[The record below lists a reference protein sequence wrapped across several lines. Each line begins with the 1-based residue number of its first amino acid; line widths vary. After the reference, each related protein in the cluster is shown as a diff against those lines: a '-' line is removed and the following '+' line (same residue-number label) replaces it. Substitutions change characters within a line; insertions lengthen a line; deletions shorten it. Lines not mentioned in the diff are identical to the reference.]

1 VDAGASGSELVSGRS
16 KASALARFV
25 WQERLH
31 DHRSFVSRT
40 RFRLAE
46 KIWAHFQNTD
56 DPLIEYVL
64 DGVPLLLPMSHPLP
78 RYRREHPQYSS
89 NVGRIA
95 AAVSRVVPNFTF
107 VDIGANVGDTLAIVR
122 AQATFPVLCI
132 EGAEA
137 YVPLLRANAAQF
149 DEVEIEPLFVGPK
162 ERSYALV
169 ASAGTGHLD
178 FCDRGDVATSSLDA
192 ILARHPRFE
201 KSAMVKLDTDGMDT
215 TILKSEVEFLAKVQP
230 VVFFEYD
237 PHFFVQHDGS
247 GFSVFEVLL
256 QAGYG
261 PVLVYTNVGDLLCLT
276 DLRERELLRDLHEF
290 YTGREGRQY
299 CDMCAFPDHRS
310 GLSGQIHCSEL
321 EFFRAFRAQAGGAR
335 A

>member
-1 VDAGASGSELVSGRS
+1 VSGGS
-16 KASALARFV
+16 KAGALARFV
-25 WQERLH
+25 SQERLR
-31 DHRSFVSRT
+31 DHRSFASRT

-46 KIWAHFQNTD
+46 KIWAQVQNTD

-78 RYRREHPQYSS
+78 LYRRDHPQYSS

-95 AAVSRVVPNFTF
+95 AAVSRVLADFTF

-137 YVPLLRANAAQF
+137 YVPVLRANAAQF
-149 DEVEIEPLFVGPK
+149 DEVEIEPSFVGSR
-162 ERSYALV
+162 ERSYAIV

-178 FCDRGDVATSSLDA
+178 VCDRGDLGTRSLCA
-192 ILARHPRFE
+192 ILARYPRFQNP
-201 KSAMVKLDTDGMDT
+201 AMIKLDTDGMDT
-215 TILKSEVEFLAKVQP
+215 TILKNEAKLLAKVQP

-237 PHFFVQHDGS
+237 PSFFAQHDGD
-247 GFSVFEVLL
+247 GFSVFEALL

-261 PVLVYTNVGDLLCLT
+261 PVLVYTNVGDLLCVT

-299 CDMCAFPDHRS
+299 CDICAFPE
-310 GLSGQIHCSEL
+310 QIAEVAREIHAAEL
-321 EFFRAFRAQAGGAR
+321 EFFRSFRAQARGAR
-335 A
+335 V